1 MKLELDK
8 AALDALEAE
17 IDAHYSGNQENW
29 DKVVA
34 AIRSAIPAAQQR
46 RIERHEGCTFSEWLD
61 ETLYKWDG
69 RSVSSLKPLLEK
81 RVEKVL

>member
-29 DKVVA
+29 ERVVA
-34 AIRSAIPAAQQR
+34 AIRALIPVGQQR
-46 RIERHEGCTFSEWLD
+46 RIERSEDCTFAEWLD

-69 RSVSSLKPLLEK
+69 RSISTLKPLLEK